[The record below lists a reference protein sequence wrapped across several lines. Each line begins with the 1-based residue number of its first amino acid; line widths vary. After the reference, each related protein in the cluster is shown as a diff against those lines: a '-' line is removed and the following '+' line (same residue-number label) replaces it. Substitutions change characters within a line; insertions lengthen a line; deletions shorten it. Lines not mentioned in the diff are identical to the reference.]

1 LSHVG
6 SGGASHSV
14 ATSSTNGFMS
24 SSDKT
29 KLDGM
34 SAYTHPNEGGGTID
48 TALTGPTVVSRIMIN
63 NKGHVTATSTRN
75 LTYSDIGAAS
85 ISHTHS
91 VATSSTSGYMSSTD
105 KTKLDS
111 LTITTSQSYLKSQF
125 LK

>member
-1 LSHVG
+1 
-6 SGGASHSV
+6 
-14 ATSSTNGFMS
+14 MS

-48 TALTGPTVVSRIMIN
+48 TALTGQTVVSRIMIN

-91 VATSSTSGYMSSTD
+91 VATSSASASGYMSSTD